1 MGRAP
6 QLKEAKVVALVF
18 ERETYEA
25 LKRAARIRQM
35 SVSALVRELV
45 NVYLGSVGMIPS
57 ARLEQPAAPTAE
69 PDLKTDGA
77 PALPQTESER
87 KWRLLVKLDEPMVE
101 GLVKDVEKLKR
112 FVEELEQV
120 PVSKR
125 LTDAFVSRRSAARRK
140 LVDLKKAA
148 RYLIR
153 AGANLP
159 EEVVDELVEIER
171 VLNNLD

>member
-1 MGRAP
+1 LGRAP

-25 LKRAARIRQM
+25 LKRAARLRQM

-45 NVYLGSVGMIPS
+45 NVYLWSAGLLPS
-57 ARLEQPAAPTAE
+57 PQPEQPAAPVSE
-69 PDLKTDGA
+69 PDLETDGA

-101 GLVKDVEKLKR
+101 GLVKDVARLKR
-112 FVEELEQV
+112 LVEELKQV

-140 LVDLKKAA
+140 LVDLKKVA

-171 VLNNLD
+171 VLNSLD